1 MKESN
6 NKNATKFTESKLNKT
21 TIATKVNTNDSGAR
35 AAAAAP

>member
-21 TIATKVNTNDSGAR
+21 TITTKVNTNDSGAR
-35 AAAAAP
+35 AAP